1 MPQQHGTSTATAA
14 RPNEAQPLPL
24 AVPEPLVVTD
34 EPPDPL
40 IGATDECVG
49 AEDDDEA
56 GGVLLLAGG
65 VAVVLLLLLCV
76 TVAALWAGLL
86 FVFLAA

>member
-1 MPQQHGTSTATAA
+1 V
-14 RPNEAQPLPL
+14 PL
-24 AVPEPLVVTD
+24 PLVVTD

-56 GGVLLLAGG
+56 GGVVRAGG
-65 VAVVLLLLLCV
+65 VDVVALLLCV
-76 TVAALWAGLL
+76 TVAA
-86 FVFLAA
+86 